1 MSNNTMK
8 IEIWSDIMCPFCYIG
23 KRHFEAALAQFEH
36 KDKVEIEWKSF
47 QLDPTIPEE
56 VKVRTDI
63 AQYISTRKGMA
74 IDDVKAMFQNVT
86 EMAKNAGLDY
96 DFDTQI
102 VANSLKAHRIIQL
115 AKEKNLGDQSEEV
128 FFKGYFTNG
137 KDLGNDS
144 DLLELGQE
152 IGLSEDEVNKALTQ
166 DEYLK
171 YAKEDITEAAELG
184 VDSVP
189 FFVFNRKF
197 AVKGAQPAHHFLDA
211 LKQSYQDFAKTSTLT
226 TLESNDAAS
235 CDIDG
240 NCN

>member
-1 MSNNTMK
+1 MK

-23 KRHFEAALAQFEH
+23 KKHFEAALTQFEH

-63 AQYISTRKGMA
+63 AQYISNRKGMN

-128 FFKGYFTNG
+128 FFKAYFTNG

-152 IGLSEDEVNKALTQ
+152 IGLSEDDVNKALIQ

-189 FFVFNRKF
+189 FFVFNRKY
-197 AVKGAQPAHHFLDA
+197 AVKGAQPVHHFLDA
-211 LKQSYQDFAKTSTLT
+211 LKQSYQDFSKTLT
-226 TLESNDAAS
+226 LRTLESNDAAS
-235 CDIDG
+235 CDMDG
-240 NCN
+240 SCN

>member
-1 MSNNTMK
+1 
-8 IEIWSDIMCPFCYIG
+8 MCPFCYIG
-23 KRHFEAALAQFEH
+23 KRHFEAALTQFEH

-63 AQYISTRKGMA
+63 AQYISTRKGMN

-115 AKEKNLGDQSEEV
+115 AKEKNLGDYAEEV
-128 FFKGYFTNG
+128 FFKAYFTNG

-144 DLLELGQE
+144 DLLELGQK
-152 IGLSEDEVNKALTQ
+152 IGLSEDDLNRALTQ

-189 FFVFNRKF
+189 FFVFNRKY
-197 AVKGAQPAHHFLDA
+197 AVKGAQPVHHFLDA
-211 LKQSYQDFAKTSTLT
+211 LKQSYQDFSKTSTLT

-235 CDIDG
+235 CDVDG

>member
-1 MSNNTMK
+1 MK

-63 AQYISTRKGMA
+63 AQYISNRKGMS

-115 AKEKNLGDQSEEV
+115 AKEKNLDDHAEEV
-128 FFKGYFTNG
+128 FFKAYFTNG
-137 KDLGNDS
+137 KDLGNDN

-152 IGLSEDEVNKALTQ
+152 IGLSQDEVKKALTQ

-171 YAKEDITEAAELG
+171 YAKEDITEAAELS

-189 FFVFNRKF
+189 FFVFNRKY
-197 AVKGAQPAHHFLDA
+197 AVKGAQPVHHFLDA
-211 LKQSYQDFAKTSTLT
+211 LKQSYQDFSKASTLT

-235 CDIDG
+235 CDVDG

>member
-23 KRHFEAALAQFEH
+23 KRHFEAALEKFDH
-36 KDKVEIEWKSF
+36 KDHIEIEWKSF

-63 AQYISTRKGMA
+63 SQYIANRKGMDL
-74 IDDVKAMFQNVT
+74 DDVKTMFSNVA
-86 EMAKNAGLDY
+86 EMAKNVGLDY
-96 DFDTQI
+96 NFDTQL
-102 VANSLKAHRIIQL
+102 VANSLKAHRIIQF
-115 AKEKNLGDQSEEV
+115 AKEKNLGDLAEES
-128 FFKGYFTNG
+128 FFKAYFTNG
-137 KDLGNDS
+137 KDLGDHA
-144 DLLELGQE
+144 DLVE
-152 IGLSEDEVNKALTQ
+152 IGKETGLTEEDINMALSQ

-171 YAKEDITEAAELG
+171 YAKDDIAEAADLG

-189 FFVFNRKF
+189 FFVFNRKY
-197 AVKGAQPAHHFLDA
+197 AVKGAQPSHHFLDA
-211 LKQSYQDFAKTSTLT
+211 LKQSYADFNKNQTLT
-226 TLESNDAAS
+226 TLDSKEGAS